1 MGAIKI
7 LCHPNTPLL
16 VEGTVRSENNRS
28 PNRPIDLVEE
38 SIGGCL
44 ALAVA
49 AQNPDV
55 DLMLI
60 LSNPATC
67 FKKSPLQLLTT
78 YLEIM
83 PEQLHLSAPYM
94 LCLVTVKGGRLTTCQ
109 FSLVQSFGIPLTMAM
124 ATVKKGFSLQKRVG
138 ELSYGLMA
146 LSSYL
151 YVLADV
157 LPRETLLWKLR
168 MLRSAAAYANS
179 RLHAVKAQTLILS
192 NALSME
198 NSMSSKKH
206 RHRHGHGDMTP
217 HGIDDIVGTQIDERE
232 RERERE
238 REEEE
243 EEEDEDDNNE
253 EEEEDDDDE
262 MLKKRRQRDRR
273 GDRER

>member
-1 MGAIKI
+1 MMSVAALGVLAALHGPPTTGVLKPKPKVSATDRRSI
-7 LCHPNTPLL
+7 LWTEQKTRDGSEKGRLEKKAHAHAHAQQPSKGLEEVKLGLSIQDYLERSKHMIRSDDGGPPRWFSPLEEDTTDLVKL

-94 LCLVTVKGGRLTTCQ
+94 LCLVTGFLSFIVMISTVKGGRLTTCQ

-151 YVLADV
+151 YV
-157 LPRETLLWKLR
+157 RFNFC
-168 MLRSAAAYANS
+168 M
-179 RLHAVKAQTLILS
+179 
-192 NALSME
+192 
-198 NSMSSKKH
+198 
-206 RHRHGHGDMTP
+206 
-217 HGIDDIVGTQIDERE
+217 
-232 RERERE
+232 
-238 REEEE
+238 
-243 EEEDEDDNNE
+243 
-253 EEEEDDDDE
+253 
-262 MLKKRRQRDRR
+262 
-273 GDRER
+273 